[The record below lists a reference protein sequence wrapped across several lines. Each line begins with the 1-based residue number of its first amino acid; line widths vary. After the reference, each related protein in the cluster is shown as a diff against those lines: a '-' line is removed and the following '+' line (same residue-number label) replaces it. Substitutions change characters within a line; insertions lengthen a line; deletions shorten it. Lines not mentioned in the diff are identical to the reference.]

1 MLQYTTQIQT
11 KNSNLRNSIGPKPGF
26 FNNNKN
32 ISKKLIERERGGE
45 RADVL
50 VDTDRKGEEDPACT
64 QSNSGSLAS
73 VPQEGTWKVKVN

>member
-32 ISKKLIERERGGE
+32 ISKKLIEREQGGA
-45 RADVL
+45 RACGGRWKENQWGVITPTRL
-50 VDTDRKGEEDPACT
+50 PSQTVK
-64 QSNSGSLAS
+64 SLTT
-73 VPQEGTWKVKVN
+73 GTSRICFPM

>member
-45 RADVL
+45 RAERERSMEWKKICRLMQMVTAAMKLKD
-50 VDTDRKGEEDPACT
+50 AY
-64 QSNSGSLAS
+64 SL
-73 VPQEGTWKVKVN
+73 EGKL

>member
-45 RADVL
+45 RAERERSMEWKKICRLMQMVTAAMKLKD
-50 VDTDRKGEEDPACT
+50 A
-64 QSNSGSLAS
+64 SSL
-73 VPQEGTWKVKVN
+73 EGKL

>member
-1 MLQYTTQIQT
+1 MLG
-11 KNSNLRNSIGPKPGF
+11 SRDAGPFSRSGPCGEGGMGRAAPPGCG
-26 FNNNKN
+26 
-32 ISKKLIERERGGE
+32 RGGE

-73 VPQEGTWKVKVN
+73 IPQEGTWKVKVN

>member
-32 ISKKLIERERGGE
+32 ISKKLIEREQGGE
-45 RADVL
+45 RAERERSMEWKKICRLMQMVTAAMKLKD
-50 VDTDRKGEEDPACT
+50 A
-64 QSNSGSLAS
+64 SSL
-73 VPQEGTWKVKVN
+73 EGKL